1 MMHGGAG
8 HSRSGTVQ
16 PTGGRAHSTA
26 GTDTS
31 AIALSAR
38 SWDSSRRGGGI
49 ITRRIR
55 RSLQRLRIQTIGVN
69 AQGPRNA
76 VHHYRKS
83 SKKKKIMTKMTW
95 QKKTKSLPCDWATLR
110 WYSASLNSGVLEML
124 TAALFVAEVRVLL
137 VRASILTAGALLLE
151 RELRGVVEPV
161 PLHATPAPPPPVL
174 IPAETRAVLS
184 SVLEFELAPTGPT
197 ILGGRLS
204 GSGALLLDREL
215 RGVELRL
222 RPLVATPIASVGVAV
237 PVAVPDS
244 ARVGF
249 VRDAT
254 GVERLSAEASAFAAM
269 AALLPLSM

>member
-1 MMHGGAG
+1 
-8 HSRSGTVQ
+8 
-16 PTGGRAHSTA
+16 
-26 GTDTS
+26 
-31 AIALSAR
+31 
-38 SWDSSRRGGGI
+38 
-49 ITRRIR
+49 
-55 RSLQRLRIQTIGVN
+55 
-69 AQGPRNA
+69 
-76 VHHYRKS
+76 
-83 SKKKKIMTKMTW
+83 MTKMTW

-137 VRASILTAGALLLE
+137 VRVSLLTAGALLLE

-161 PLHATPAPPPPVL
+161 PLPATPAPVL

-197 ILGGRLS
+197 ILVERVS

-222 RPLVATPIASVGVAV
+222 RPLVATPMVNVGVAV

-244 ARVGF
+244 ARAGF
-249 VRDAT
+249 ARDAT

>member
-1 MMHGGAG
+1 
-8 HSRSGTVQ
+8 
-16 PTGGRAHSTA
+16 
-26 GTDTS
+26 
-31 AIALSAR
+31 
-38 SWDSSRRGGGI
+38 
-49 ITRRIR
+49 
-55 RSLQRLRIQTIGVN
+55 
-69 AQGPRNA
+69 
-76 VHHYRKS
+76 
-83 SKKKKIMTKMTW
+83 
-95 QKKTKSLPCDWATLR
+95 
-110 WYSASLNSGVLEML
+110 ML
-124 TAALFVAEVRVLL
+124 TAALFVAEVRALL
-137 VRASILTAGALLLE
+137 ARVSLLTAGALLLE

-161 PLHATPAPPPPVL
+161 PLHATPAPAPVL

-184 SVLEFELAPTGPT
+184 SVLEFELAPIGPT

-244 ARVGF
+244 ARAGF
-249 VRDAT
+249 ARDAT

>member
-1 MMHGGAG
+1 M
-8 HSRSGTVQ
+8 
-16 PTGGRAHSTA
+16 
-26 GTDTS
+26 
-31 AIALSAR
+31 AR
-38 SWDSSRRGGGI
+38 GDG
-49 ITRRIR
+49 
-55 RSLQRLRIQTIGVN
+55 
-69 AQGPRNA
+69 
-76 VHHYRKS
+76 
-83 SKKKKIMTKMTW
+83 
-95 QKKTKSLPCDWATLR
+95 KKTKSLPCDWATLR

-137 VRASILTAGALLLE
+137 VKVSLLTAGALLLE

-161 PLHATPAPPPPVL
+161 PVLLHATPTPTPAPVT
-174 IPAETRAVLS
+174 IPAEMRAVLS
-184 SVLEFELAPTGPT
+184 RVLEFELAPTGPT
-197 ILGGRLS
+197 ILGRRLS

-244 ARVGF
+244 ARAGF

-254 GVERLSAEASAFAAM
+254 GVERLSAEASALAAM